1 MRIVAS
7 LILLLTLLV
16 PLATRAEDPPAT
28 EPPPAEKPDAK
39 PDEAGPKMHHIVVNR
54 EDGYVDVAG
63 AVCLDDGALELAVTL
78 AGGKE
83 HEAVFTIKA
92 RPRNVHL
99 ALIMVGAEPGKP
111 GRWVYDKNRNPQP
124 IDPTGSKVAISVV
137 IEKDGKPV
145 ELPISAFIRHTKT
158 KKALPNNVF
167 VFAGSTVFKDPTN
180 QKPVYMADQTGDIVT
195 LVSFQG
201 ELLAI
206 PTAASDA
213 NDQLVWEVNPDNT
226 PDVGTAV
233 TIRLRPVKDDKKAE

>member
-7 LILLLTLLV
+7 LILLLTLFV
-16 PLATRAEDPPAT
+16 PLSSRAQDAPAPEAPPVD
-28 EPPPAEKPDAK
+28 KPEAK

-54 EDGYVDVAG
+54 EDGYIDVAG
-63 AVCLDDGALELAVTL
+63 AVCLDAGALELAVTL

-99 ALIMVGAEPGKP
+99 ALIMIGAEPGKP

-137 IEKDGKPV
+137 IEKDGKTT
-145 ELPISAFIRHTKT
+145 EKPISAFIRNVKT
-158 KKALPNNVF
+158 KKALPDHVF

-180 QKPVYMADQTGDIVT
+180 QEPVYMADQSGDIVT

-206 PTAASDA
+206 PTAASDS
-213 NDQLVWEVNPDNT
+213 NDQLVWEVNPDTT
-226 PDVGTAV
+226 PEVGTAV
-233 TIRLRPVKDDKKAE
+233 KIRLRPVKDEKKAE